1 MSWQKTGNRV
11 HDDTCIAAE
20 STHQVAA
27 AGAAMTPAGAAAV
40 RQADITSYRA
50 VLASCRVNNNGS
62 GAEQAISAL
71 KELGVGGS

>member
-20 STHQVAA
+20 STRQVAV
-27 AGAAMTPAGAAAV
+27 AGAAMSPSGQAAV
-40 RQADITSYRA
+40 RQADINFYRS
-50 VLASCRVNNNGS
+50 VLASCRANNNGS

-71 KELGVGGS
+71 KELGTGGV